1 MICIFHMNEFNL
13 LCLSDIKKN
22 VYLLIWAL
30 LRISPSCSHIAL
42 FMIFFPNIC
51 VLLWLLLTYFLFAVT
66 FPFIVILFVCF
77 SVLHFSDTHPYI
89 LALGRGGEALCI
101 FCQARTS
108 AVSWTEGAT
117 VIIVITQIRW
127 NASPVES
134 AACGGGWGDN
144 KRNTRHHLNAFCD
157 FMWFLHYFFVRYVP
171 LVGTLLGVTLWWP
184 FMPPSTSAQREF
196 HCSRRRFL
204 CM

>member
-13 LCLSDIKKN
+13 VCLSDIKKN
-22 VYLLIWAL
+22 VYLLIWTL
-30 LRISPSCSHIAL
+30 LRILPSCFRSFYDFFLISVCTPLIIADL
-42 FMIFFPNIC
+42 FSLC
-51 VLLWLLLTYFLFAVT
+51 CY

-77 SVLHFSDTHPYI
+77 PVPHFSYTHPYI

-108 AVSWTEGAT
+108 VVSWTEGAT

-127 NASPVES
+127 NTSPVES
-134 AACGGGWGDN
+134 TACGGWGDN
-144 KRNTRHHLNAFCD
+144 ERNTRHHLNAFCD
-157 FMWFLHYFFVRYVP
+157 FLWFLYYFFVRKVP
-171 LVGTLLGVTLWWP
+171 LAGTLLGVTLWWP
-184 FMPPSTSAQREF
+184 FSPPSTSAQREF
-196 HCSRRRFL
+196 HCSRRRLL